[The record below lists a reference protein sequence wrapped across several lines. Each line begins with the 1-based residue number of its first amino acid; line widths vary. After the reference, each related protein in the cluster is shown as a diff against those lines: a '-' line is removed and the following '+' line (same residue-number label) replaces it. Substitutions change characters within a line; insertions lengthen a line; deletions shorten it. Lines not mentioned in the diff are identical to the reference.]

1 MQALGKQAF
10 AKHTQRFPSAVSSS
24 PRSSVRAMASKAHV
38 CEPKWWTTDDVA
50 VVTGANKG
58 LGFECARQLA
68 GEAGFTT
75 IVTARNEK
83 AGQEAAESLRKTCG
97 EQACLDFHQLDIS
110 DKKSIETFKAW
121 LQQKY
126 GKLNVLVNNGAIAYK
141 GSIFGPQEARVT
153 IDVNY
158 HGTADVT
165 EALVPLMPTD
175 GRSRVVT
182 VASRA
187 GLSSILKSQQL
198 KDRFLTA
205 KGRADVD
212 ALVSEWL
219 ASVEKGDYSAKGWPG
234 SMYGVSKLAVN
245 AYHRALAKELESKRI
260 MVNTCCPGYCATDMS
275 SHRGTSTA
283 YDGARIF
290 TWLATKPPQDFES
303 GGFWVYENIG
313 VKCPM

>member
-1 MQALGKQAF
+1 MQALGKQTL
-10 AKHTQRFPSAVSSS
+10 AKNAQRFPTAVAS
-24 PRSSVRAMASKAHV
+24 RSSVRAMASKAHV
-38 CEPKWWTTDDVA
+38 CEPKWWTADDVA

-75 IVTARNEK
+75 IVTARN
-83 AGQEAAESLRKTCG
+83 GD
-97 EQACLDFHQLDIS
+97 QACLDFHQLDIA
-110 DKKSIETFKAW
+110 DKKSIEAFKAW

-126 GKLNVLVNNGAIAYK
+126 GKLNVLVNNAAIAYK
-141 GSIFGPQEARVT
+141 GSIFGPQEARIT
-153 IDVNY
+153 TDINY

-165 EALVPLMPTD
+165 EALLPLMPTD

-187 GLSSILKSQQL
+187 GLSSILKSQEL
-198 KDRFLTA
+198 KDRFMNA

-212 ALVSEWL
+212 ALVDEWL
-219 ASVEKGDYSAKGWPG
+219 ASVEKGDFSSKGWPG

-245 AYHRALAKELESKRI
+245 AYHKALAKDLESKRI

-303 GGFWVYENIG
+303 GGFWVYDNTG
-313 VKCPM
+313 VKWPM